1 MDGTGGTN
9 DCIAYINKVASFGG
23 TYSPGELIVTVPK
36 GSYEN
41 TNYYFDDTEIGYSGY
56 TPGLSASNGVFSA
69 GVLPGAI
76 IYTNVTDNGLS
87 CHITN
92 GTDVAGYMCWG
103 QHSSLGAG
111 YATNESV
118 KWSGNSGWWIIETV
132 ESYNGDRVTS
142 QGNFLSWYATN
153 AFGGTNY
160 SNTPVGAGS
169 NVDEPYEIPGSNN
182 SEVYFGLW
190 ASGKNFAICAWNS
203 VLTDEFQ
210 AVGDPFVM
218 N

>member
-1 MDGTGGTN
+1 
-9 DCIAYINKVASFGG
+9 
-23 TYSPGELIVTVPK
+23 
-36 GSYEN
+36 
-41 TNYYFDDTEIGYSGY
+41 
-56 TPGLSASNGVFSA
+56 
-69 GVLPGAI
+69 
-76 IYTNVTDNGLS
+76 
-87 CHITN
+87 
-92 GTDVAGYMCWG
+92 
-103 QHSSLGAG
+103 
-111 YATNESV
+111 V